1 MKGGVYKILLPTD
14 FSDSSRHAL
23 KYVLE
28 EMGHRL
34 SHLIL
39 LHAYRDH
46 ELAMAPLAS
55 VQDILR
61 EKSERLLQEEIR
73 FVTAF
78 MPGTA
83 IQILPFSRFDGFLS
97 SMVAVAKDEDV
108 DLVVIGTNGH
118 MHPRLESRD
127 DDPGYLVHRLNR
139 PVLLV
144 PKIAN

>member
-1 MKGGVYKILLPTD
+1 
-14 FSDSSRHAL
+14 
-23 KYVLE
+23 
-28 EMGHRL
+28 MGHRL
-34 SHLIL
+34 SHLII
-39 LHAYRDH
+39 LHAFRDH

-61 EKSERLLQEEIR
+61 EKSERLLQEEVR
-73 FVTAF
+73 YVTALL
-78 MPGTA
+78 PDAA
-83 IQILPFSRFDGFLS
+83 IQVIPFSRFDGFLPS
-97 SMVAVAKDEDV
+97 LISVAKDENV

>member
-1 MKGGVYKILLPTD
+1 MKAGDFKVLVPTD
-14 FSDSSRHAL
+14 FSENSRYAL

-28 EMGHRL
+28 EMGSHIT
-34 SHLIL
+34 HLIL

-46 ELAMAPLAS
+46 ELARAPLVS

-61 EKSERLLQEEIR
+61 EKSERLLQDEIR
-73 FVTAF
+73 YVSSFLPTLDLQ
-78 MPGTA
+78 MQA
-83 IQILPFSRFDGFLS
+83 ISRFDGFLAAL
-97 SMVAVAKDEDV
+97 VEVAKDEDV
-108 DLVVIGTNGH
+108 NLVVIGTNGH
-118 MHPRLESRD
+118 LHPRLDNRD